1 MSLAFRKLR
10 VAYGPVVAI
19 EGLDLEVD
27 EGQVV
32 AIIGPN
38 GAGKTSMLAA
48 AIGLIPHAGAVV
60 LDGKDLSRLRSFDRS
75 RAGLGYVPSGK
86 GVFGTLTVRDNVRV
100 AAGKDFDA
108 AWKRLTGWFPILE
121 TKALSLGSEL
131 SGGQQQIVSI
141 ARAMATS
148 PRYLLLDEPSIG
160 LSPIAVEHLAEVV
173 RVLQRQKVSILLSE
187 QNAGLAM
194 TLSDRCVL
202 LVRGEVRM
210 SGTPDELR
218 DKPEVEALYL
228 GRSVEEA

>member
-1 MSLAFRKLR
+1 MPLGFRKLK
-10 VAYGPVVAI
+10 VSYGPIVAI
-19 EGLDLEVD
+19 EDIDLTVG
-27 EGQVV
+27 EGEVV

-38 GAGKTSMLAA
+38 GAGKTSLLAA
-48 AIGLIPHAGAVV
+48 AIGLVQHSGTVMM
-60 LDGKDLSRLRSFDRS
+60 DGRDLSQLRSFDRS

-86 GVFGTLTVRDNVRV
+86 GVFSTLTVRDTVRV
-100 AAGKDFDA
+100 AAGRDFNE
-108 AWKRLTGWFPILE
+108 AWERLTDWFPILA
-121 TKALSLGSEL
+121 TKAQSLGSEL

-141 ARAMATS
+141 ARAMATN

-160 LSPIAVEHLAEVV
+160 LSPIAIEHLAEVV

-202 LVRGEVRM
+202 LVRGEVRL

-218 DKPEVEALYL
+218 NKPEVEALYL
-228 GRSVEEA
+228 GRTQEAP